1 MSKQKLLFVIDS
13 LECGGAEKSLV
24 SLLSLLDYRRYDVHL
39 LMFSPTGM
47 YLSLLP
53 EQVNI
58 LPELPYMRYCRE
70 GGRPKLRWC
79 LSRVQTAL
87 WLRMQP
93 KYHGSRLHSSQ
104 IYWKYVSPALAPL
117 PGIYDAAIAWG
128 QGNPVPYVA
137 EKVQAK
143 RKIAF
148 INADYEAIGYN
159 KWFDRPYYE
168 ACDWIAA
175 VSAKLCDTIG
185 GVYPDLRDRMR
196 TIYDIRNQSLTEQMS
211 MAFQPYTK
219 EDGVP
224 VLATVGRMAVQKGYD
239 LAVGSGVLLK
249 ARGIPFRWYLIGDGP
264 EYSRICTLIETSGL
278 SDRMFAVG
286 AKENPYP
293 YVKHADVYVQTSR
306 TEGYCLTLS
315 EARGLHTPPVSTNF
329 ELVHEHIRNGENGL
343 IVEMTPEAIADGIE
357 TMLRNDALRESI
369 RQTLSRER
377 VGNEEE
383 IEKFY
388 ELLEAD
394 T

>member
-53 EQVNI
+53 DQVNI

-104 IYWKYVSPALAPL
+104 IYWKYVSPSLALL
-117 PGIYDAAIAWG
+117 PGVYDAAIAWG

-148 INADYEAIGYN
+148 INADYETIGYN

-168 ACDWIAA
+168 ACDWIVA
-175 VSAKLCDTIG
+175 VSAKLCDTIRD
-185 GVYPDLRDRMR
+185 VYPDLRDRMR

-211 MAFQPYTK
+211 LAFQPYTK
-219 EDGVP
+219 DDGVP
-224 VLATVGRMAVQKGYD
+224 ILATVGRMAPQKGYD
-239 LAVGSGVLLK
+239 LAVEAGAVLK
-249 ARGIPFRWYLIGDGP
+249 AHGTAFRWYLVGDGP
-264 EYSRICTLIETSGL
+264 ERLRIEQMICEKGL
-278 SDRMFAVG
+278 CDCMFTVG
-286 AKENPYP
+286 ATENPYP
-293 YVKHADVYVQTSR
+293 YMKYADVYVQTSR

-329 ELVHEHIRNGENGL
+329 DVVYEQLRHGENGL
-343 IVEMTPEAIADGIE
+343 IVDMTPEAIAEGIE
-357 TMLRNDALRESI
+357 TMLMDDALRESI
-369 RQTLSRER
+369 RQTLSAER

-383 IEKFY
+383 IENFY
-388 ELLEAD
+388 KLLED
-394 T
+394 VS